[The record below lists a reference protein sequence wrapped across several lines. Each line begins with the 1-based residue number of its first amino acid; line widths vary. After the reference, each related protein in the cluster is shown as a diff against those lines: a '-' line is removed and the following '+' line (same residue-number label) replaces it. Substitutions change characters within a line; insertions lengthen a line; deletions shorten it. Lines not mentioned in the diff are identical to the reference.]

1 MLEWLHRLIAGVIL
15 GPLLL
20 LIGVLAWR
28 ARAANPRLPL
38 YAAGLLL
45 LLLVQAGLGGL
56 TVLDQNSPW
65 SVALHLGTALLLFS
79 VLWLIVERAAGA
91 VPGAGQARG
100 LAVLTWLLALGTMV
114 SAAMMTKSGA
124 SLACASWPLCNDALL
139 PELGDPAVRL
149 NLTHRLLAA
158 ATGLGSLALLL
169 RLRAAPALRR
179 LAGWAVGAMAL
190 EIALGGLVVLL
201 GVPMWSG
208 LLHQAFG
215 VLTFALLSRLMWR
228 AVAPAPAT
236 VEEPSMSAYRAL
248 EARFK
253 RLSDLRGALAVL
265 HWDRQTMMPAGGN
278 AVRADQVATLQ
289 QIAHEWLTSA
299 QTGTLLEEASEQA
312 GELDAWQ
319 AANLR
324 EMRRGYLH
332 AAALDPELVAA
343 QARATA
349 RAEML
354 WRKAR
359 AAADFALLRPALEE
373 VLDLA
378 REEAVAKAAVLG
390 LAPYDALLDGYEP
403 GLTSQ
408 AIDGLLDPL
417 AELLPDFI
425 EQVLSRQR
433 DPLPIAG
440 PFPAARQKALGERL
454 MARLGFDFDH
464 GRLDESLHPFCGGVP
479 DDVRM
484 TARYDESDAASGL
497 MAVLHETGHALYN
510 AGLPKAWR
518 GQPVGRSLGMVA
530 HESQS
535 LLLEMQVCRSRAFLG
550 YLAPLL
556 AETFG
561 ADPAPVRRQ
570 PLPAGDPGRAQPDP
584 GRRRRGHLSAPRRA
598 ALSPGEGA
606 AGGRSASG
614 RPARRLERGPAR
626 RCSASAR
633 RTTARAA
640 SRTSTGRPAPS
651 PISPAT
657 RSAR

>member
-1 MLEWLHRLIAGVIL
+1 M
-15 GPLLL
+15 
-20 LIGVLAWR
+20 
-28 ARAANPRLPL
+28 
-38 YAAGLLL
+38 
-45 LLLVQAGLGGL
+45 
-56 TVLDQNSPW
+56 
-65 SVALHLGTALLLFS
+65 F
-79 VLWLIVERAAGA
+79 
-91 VPGAGQARG
+91 
-100 LAVLTWLLALGTMV
+100 
-114 SAAMMTKSGA
+114 
-124 SLACASWPLCNDALL
+124 
-139 PELGDPAVRL
+139 
-149 NLTHRLLAA
+149 
-158 ATGLGSLALLL
+158 
-169 RLRAAPALRR
+169 
-179 LAGWAVGAMAL
+179 
-190 EIALGGLVVLL
+190 
-201 GVPMWSG
+201 
-208 LLHQAFG
+208 
-215 VLTFALLSRLMWR
+215 
-228 AVAPAPAT
+228 
-236 VEEPSMSAYRAL
+236 AYRAL

-253 RLSDLRGALAVL
+253 RLSDLRGALAAL

-299 QTGTLLEEASEQA
+299 ETGELLEQASAQA

-324 EMRRGYLH
+324 EMRRSH
-332 AAALDPELVAA
+332 AHATALPPELVAA

-354 WRKAR
+354 WREAR
-359 AAADFALLRPALEE
+359 AAADFALLRPALKE
-373 VLDLA
+373 VLELA
-378 REEAVAKAAVLG
+378 REEAAAKAAALG
-390 LAPYDALLDGYEP
+390 LPPYDALLDGYEP

-408 AIDGLLDPL
+408 AINALLDPL

-440 PFPAARQKALGERL
+440 PFPAAGQKALGERL

-518 GQPVGRSLGMVA
+518 GQPVGRPLGMVA

-561 ADPAPVRRQ
+561 VAPALTADNLYRRAIRVERSLIRVDADEVTY
-570 PLPAGDPGRAQPDP
+570 PLHVALRYRLEKALLAGDLPLADLPGAWNEGLRALLGISPPDDRLGCLQDIHWPAGAYAYFPCYTLGALMAAQLFEALRADEPEIEEQIGRGEFGPLLAW
-584 GRRRRGHLSAPRRA
+584 LRA
-598 ALSPGEGA
+598 NIHEQGSLLDTQALLT
-606 AGGRSASG
+606 RVSG
-614 RPARRLERGPAR
+614 RPLDPQPFLDHLRRRYLA
-626 RCSASAR
+626 
-633 RTTARAA
+633 
-640 SRTSTGRPAPS
+640 
-651 PISPAT
+651 
-657 RSAR
+657 